1 MRELLNLALV
11 AFLALASGVAFGQT
25 ACPHGV
31 TPGSSQ
37 CLPSGAGAANVPP
50 PPRARW
56 IQTWGA
62 MAEGARSSKVGT
74 ASGETSRRAAERAA
88 VKKCESMGGI
98 GCRPVFAYRNT
109 CAVIAEPV
117 DLLQMMVGYYQH
129 APTVEEARVW
139 YFRVAGLA
147 TRVMSVVSS
156 IRTAPLQYC
165 SDDASLDGWC
175 VAER

>member
-37 CLPSGAGAANVPP
+37 CLPSGAGAASVPP

-62 MAEGARSSKVGT
+62 MAEDARSSKVGT
-74 ASGETSRRAAERAA
+74 ASGEMSRRAAERAA
-88 VKKCESMGGI
+88 VKKCESMGGT

-129 APTVEEARVW
+129 APTVEEATRLVLPRCRIGNDGHECRVV
-139 YFRVAGLA
+139 YSNC
-147 TRVMSVVSS
+147 TSP
-156 IRTAPLQYC
+156 ILQ
-165 SDDASLDGWC
+165 
-175 VAER
+175 R